1 MSSTLLPKME
11 PLESLPRDKNVMIGV
26 VTSGVL
32 ELECKEEL
40 MHRTSLSGEST
51 DSALQSLGVCSQ
63 TTGLYSIETERS

>member
-1 MSSTLLPKME
+1 
-11 PLESLPRDKNVMIGV
+11 MIGV

-51 DSALQSLGVCSQ
+51 DSALQSQS
-63 TTGLYSIETERS
+63 RSVFTDDGAALHRNGKVLSLKIW

>member
-1 MSSTLLPKME
+1 
-11 PLESLPRDKNVMIGV
+11 MIGV

-32 ELECKEEL
+32 ELECKEGL

-63 TTGLYSIETERS
+63 TTGLYSIETERP